1 MRPQARRAALGP
13 LSVAGGKSQRR
24 ALPNPHPPGE
34 ALSDDAPTTAKP
46 TLAPPLAT
54 AQTATHATY
63 CPKKAFEFP
72 TLQTEVFLDGL
83 SAYQL
88 AIISL
93 GAIGFGVWLLVK
105 GGDLTIDSAIRI
117 AEGSGLSKLF
127 IAATIV
133 AFGTSA
139 PELFTSVNANI
150 SGFPGISVGN
160 VIGSNIANVL
170 MVLGIAAMIS
180 PVLIDRKE
188 IRVDTVMMILSTIA
202 MGVAVWAELLPRW
215 AGLAMVA
222 WIVVYVIYQY
232 KASKIDISEDDEA
245 GDGIP
250 GNPFVL
256 VTVGILTLVIGS
268 EILVQGAV
276 AGGVALGIS
285 EAVIGMTVI
294 AFGTSLPELTA
305 CIAAARKGQSDMI
318 VGGIVGSNVF
328 NILSVMG
335 ISAVVKPLVID
346 PRFAHF
352 DLPIVL
358 GVTLVF
364 AVFLL
369 VTGRIGRVAGG
380 VMAAA
385 YVLFTIA
392 QFSGVGEA
400 LAGS

>member
-1 MRPQARRAALGP
+1 M
-13 LSVAGGKSQRR
+13 
-24 ALPNPHPPGE
+24 
-34 ALSDDAPTTAKP
+34 
-46 TLAPPLAT
+46 
-54 AQTATHATY
+54 
-63 CPKKAFEFP
+63 
-72 TLQTEVFLDGL
+72 DGL

-105 GGDLTIDSAIRI
+105 GGDLTIDSAVRI

-170 MVLGIAAMIS
+170 IVLGIAAMIS

-188 IRVDTVMMILSTIA
+188 VRVDTVMMILSTIA
-202 MGVAVWAELLPRW
+202 MAVAVWTELLPRW
-215 AGLAMVA
+215 AGLAMVV
-222 WIVVYVIYQY
+222 WIVAYVVYQY
-232 KASKIDISEDDEA
+232 KASKIDVNDDDEA
-245 GDGIP
+245 GDGLP
-250 GNPFVL
+250 GNPFIL

-276 AGGVALGIS
+276 AGGFALGIP

-318 VGGIVGSNVF
+318 VGGIVGSNIF

-346 PRFAHF
+346 PRFTQF

-358 GVTLVF
+358 AVTLVF
-364 AVFLL
+364 SVFLL
-369 VTGRIGRVAGG
+369 VTGRIGRIAGG
-380 VMAAA
+380 VMAAS

-392 QFSGVGEA
+392 QYSGVAEA
-400 LAGS
+400 LAGA

>member
-1 MRPQARRAALGP
+1 
-13 LSVAGGKSQRR
+13 
-24 ALPNPHPPGE
+24 
-34 ALSDDAPTTAKP
+34 
-46 TLAPPLAT
+46 
-54 AQTATHATY
+54 
-63 CPKKAFEFP
+63 
-72 TLQTEVFLDGL
+72 
-83 SAYQL
+83 
-88 AIISL
+88 
-93 GAIGFGVWLLVK
+93 
-105 GGDLTIDSAIRI
+105 
-117 AEGSGLSKLF
+117 
-127 IAATIV
+127 
-133 AFGTSA
+133 
-139 PELFTSVNANI
+139 VNANI

-202 MGVAVWAELLPRW
+202 MAVAVWAEILPRW

-222 WIVVYVIYQY
+222 WIVAYVIYQY
-232 KASKIDISEDDEA
+232 KASKIDVSDDDEE
-245 GDGIP
+245 GDGLA
-250 GNPFVL
+250 GNPYIL

-276 AGGVALGIS
+276 AGGVALGIP

-318 VGGIVGSNVF
+318 VGGIVGSNIF

-346 PRFAHF
+346 PRFVHF

-392 QFSGVGEA
+392 QYSGVAEA

>member
-1 MRPQARRAALGP
+1 MNE
-13 LSVAGGKSQRR
+13 LS
-24 ALPNPHPPGE
+24 
-34 ALSDDAPTTAKP
+34 T
-46 TLAPPLAT
+46 
-54 AQTATHATY
+54 
-63 CPKKAFEFP
+63 
-72 TLQTEVFLDGL
+72 
-83 SAYQL
+83 YQL
-88 AIISL
+88 TIISL

-117 AEGSGLSKLF
+117 AENSGLSKLF

-170 MVLGIAAMIS
+170 IVLGIAAMIS

-188 IRVDTVMMILSTIA
+188 IRVDTVMMVLSTIA
-202 MGVAVWAELLPRW
+202 MAVAVWAELLPRW
-215 AGLAMVA
+215 AGLAMLV
-222 WIVVYVIYQY
+222 WIVAYVVYQY
-232 KASKIDISEDDEA
+232 KASKIDVSEVD
-245 GDGIP
+245 GDGDGLT
-250 GNPFVL
+250 GNPYVL

-276 AGGVALGIS
+276 TGGVALGIP

-318 VGGIVGSNVF
+318 VGGIVGSNIF

-335 ISAVVKPLVID
+335 LSAVVKPLMID
-346 PRFAHF
+346 PRFGQF

-358 GVTLVF
+358 AVTAAF

-369 VTGRIGRVAGG
+369 ITGRIGRVAGG
-380 VMAAA
+380 VMAAS
-385 YVLFTIA
+385 YVIFTVA
-392 QFSGVGEA
+392 QYSGVAEM